1 MCGIFAYSG
10 PRNVNEILIQGL
22 KNLEYRGYDSAGIAF
37 FDKGVIHRFRVCGG
51 VKELKNKTQS
61 FSSGGGL
68 GIGHTRWAT
77 HGSPS
82 ETNAHPH
89 HSDTIYV
96 VHNGVIENIKEIKQ
110 IIPADKLL
118 SETDTE
124 LIAHL
129 ISHFHKSEHLG
140 FLESILKSVSL
151 LKGSYAVVA
160 INENYPKEM
169 IAFKSGPPLILA
181 KKEEEF
187 FISSDLYALEDNTET
202 LFLEEEEILHL
213 KSDQFQILN
222 FKGEIIKRSFKK
234 FSKKNRTALSNF
246 KGKHPHFMIK
256 EILEQPKVLSELIKN
271 HINKNSQEIEFKVSK
286 GNPKELS
293 QFLKDSSEILIVACG
308 SSYYAGLFAKYF
320 LEEVAKVRVSVEIAS
335 EFIYKKP
342 LVFPKTLVV
351 FISQSGETADIL
363 TALKQTE
370 RLGLKSLCFCNV
382 QNSSLERKTNF
393 SVSLSAGK
401 EVAVASTKTF
411 FASVFSLSFFAFSIA
426 RIKKEPL
433 PQEKEFIQE
442 LLSLPKLI
450 EEILNC
456 DQFFLEIMEKL
467 KKFKTFLYLGRG
479 PYYPMA
485 LEGALKLKEIAY
497 LHAEA
502 YPSGEMKHGPLA
514 MIDKKT
520 AVLALLPASGIL
532 YQKSVTNLREAQ
544 SRGAYL
550 ISIGGKAEDQELKN
564 LSDSFLNLPITHS
577 LIHPFLSIIPLQM
590 MAYYISR
597 SYGYDVDRPRNL
609 AKSVT
614 VE

>member
-10 PRNVNEILIQGL
+10 PQNVNAILIQGL

-37 FDKGVIHRFRVCGG
+37 FEKGVIHRFRVRGG
-51 VKELKNKTQS
+51 VKELKSKIQPVSNQ
-61 FSSGGGL
+61 GGL
-68 GIGHTRWAT
+68 GMGHTRWAT

-89 HSDTIYV
+89 CSDSIYV
-96 VHNGVIENIKEIKQ
+96 VHNGVIENITEIKQ
-110 IIPADKLL
+110 IIPPNKLL

-129 ISHFHKSEHLG
+129 INHFYKSENSN
-140 FLESILKSVSL
+140 FLESVLKTVPL
-151 LKGSYAVVA
+151 LKGSYAVVTMHEK
-160 INENYPKEM
+160 NPEEM

-181 KKEEEF
+181 KTDKEF
-187 FISSDLYALEDNTET
+187 FISSDLHALENNVET
-202 LFLEEEEILHL
+202 LFLEEEELLHL
-213 KSDQFQILN
+213 KANHCQIFN
-222 FKGEIIKRSFKK
+222 FKGDKIERNFKK
-234 FSKKNRTALSNF
+234 PSKQSKSKLNDS

-256 EILEQPKVLSELIKN
+256 EILEQPTILSQLITN
-271 HINKNSQEIEFKVSK
+271 HINKNSQEIEFKISR
-286 GNPKELS
+286 GNQEELK
-293 QFLKDSSEILIVACG
+293 QFLKNSSEILILACG

-320 LEEVAKVRVSVEIAS
+320 LENIAKIKVSVEIAS
-335 EFIYKKP
+335 EFIYRTP
-342 LVFPKTLVV
+342 LVSSDTLVI

-363 TALKQTE
+363 TAFKQTE
-370 RLGLKSLCFCNV
+370 QLGLKSLCFCNV
-382 QNSSLERKTNF
+382 QNSSLERKTDF

-411 FASVFSLSFFAFSIA
+411 SASILSLSLFTFFTA
-426 RIKKEPL
+426 KVKEQQK
-433 PQEKEFIQE
+433 QEKEFIKE
-442 LLSLPKLI
+442 LLSAPDLI
-450 EEILNC
+450 EEILKC
-456 DQFFLEIMEKL
+456 DQFFTEIMEKL

-479 PYYPMA
+479 LYYPMA
-485 LEGALKLKEIAY
+485 LEGALKLKEVAY

-514 MIDKKT
+514 MIDRNT
-520 AVLALLPASGIL
+520 AVVALLPPSGIL
-532 YQKSVTNLREAQ
+532 YKKSLTNLREAQ

-550 ISIGGKAEDQELKN
+550 ISIGGKQKDKELKE
-564 LSDSFLNLPITHS
+564 LSDSFLNLPTTHN
-577 LIHPFLSIIPLQM
+577 LIHPLLSVIPLQV

-597 SYGYDVDRPRNL
+597 SFGYNADRPRNL

>member
-10 PRNVNEILIQGL
+10 PRNATEVLVNGL

-37 FDKGVIHRFRVCGG
+37 FDKKTIHRFRVCGG
-51 VKELKNKTQS
+51 VDELKKKLKSIPQK
-61 FSSGGGL
+61 GQL
-68 GIGHTRWAT
+68 GMGHTRWAT

-89 HSDTIYV
+89 RSDSIYV
-96 VHNGVIENIKEIKQ
+96 VHNGVIENTAEIKQ
-110 IIPADKLL
+110 IISLDKLL

-129 ISHFHKSEHLG
+129 INHFYKSKKMS
-140 FLESILKSVSL
+140 FLESVLKSAPL
-151 LKGSYAVVA
+151 LRGSYATVVM
-160 INENYPKEM
+160 NEKSPTEI

-181 KKEEEF
+181 KKEAEF
-187 FISSDLYALEDNTET
+187 FISSDLQALENAKNVII
-202 LFLEEEEILHL
+202 LEEEEILHL
-213 KSDQFQILN
+213 KANQFQIFN
-222 FKGEIIKRSFKK
+222 FKGKK
-234 FSKKNRTALSNF
+234 VNRGFQKMVQDKPPSLNNSKE
-246 KGKHPHFMIK
+246 KHPHFMIK
-256 EILEQPKVLSELIKN
+256 EILEQPLVLSQLITT
-271 HINKNSQEIEFKVSK
+271 HINKNSQEIEFKISR
-286 GNPKELS
+286 GDSEELK
-293 QFLKDSSEILIVACG
+293 QILKTTPEILILACG
-308 SSYYAGLFAKYF
+308 SSYYSALSAKYF
-320 LEEVAKVRVSVEIAS
+320 LEEQAKIRVNVEIAS

-342 LVFPKTLVV
+342 LVFSNTLAV

-363 TALKQTE
+363 TALKQTKQI
-370 RLGLKSLCFCNV
+370 GLKSLCFCNV
-382 QNSSLERKTNF
+382 QNSTLERKTNF

-401 EVAVASTKTF
+401 ETAVASTKSF
-411 FASVFSLSFFAFSIA
+411 LASVFSLSLFSCFISKI
-426 RIKKEPL
+426 RGQL
-433 PQEKEFIQE
+433 EKESEIITS
-442 LLSLPKLI
+442 LLSLPSLTEKVLT
-450 EEILNC
+450 C

-467 KKFKTFLYLGRG
+467 KSFKTFLYLGRG

-514 MIDKKT
+514 MIDKNT
-520 AVLALLPASGIL
+520 AVLALLPAEGVL
-532 YQKSVTNLREAQ
+532 YQKSLTNLREAQ

-550 ISIGGKAEDQELKN
+550 ISIGGKAEDKELKQ
-564 LSDSFLNLPITHS
+564 LSHSFLSLPAVHN

-597 SYGYDVDRPRNL
+597 SYGYNVDQPRNL